1 LDVSGGGETERR
13 EEVVVEERG
22 KKTDVF
28 FSN

>member
-13 EEVVVEERG
+13 EEVEVEERG